1 MSWRLGAVVAVALGV
16 SAPARAQTLAVNVGA
31 IDVVGLPPQHLGFY
45 PYAGVSV
52 AFSSG
57 PLSFIPAVALE
68 FSPDQTRWGAVLTLT
83 FDYSIKSWMGVDLN
97 LGLIHDMEAFNF
109 AGPAF
114 ASSVFFLGGGPGVTF
129 LFGKWSVSPGVNLFH
144 GLNVPGWA
152 LVPALNV
159 GYSF

>member
-1 MSWRLGAVVAVALGV
+1 MSWRLGAVMAVALGV

-45 PYAGVSV
+45 PYAGVSLAV
-52 AFSSG
+52 ASG
-57 PLSFIPAVALE
+57 PLTFIPAVALE
-68 FSPDQTRWGAVLTLT
+68 YSPDQSRWGAVLTLT
-83 FDYSIKSWMGVDLN
+83 LDYSVAEWMGVDLN
-97 LGLIHDMEAFNF
+97 LGLIHDMAAFDF
-109 AGPAF
+109 A
-114 ASSVFFLGGGPGVTF
+114 ASAFFLGGGPGVTF
-129 LFGKWSVSPGVNLFH
+129 LFGKLSVSPGVNLFR